1 MLPIKQAL
9 PDDQRELLALYAK
22 LSEADRRSLMS
33 FGRFLTSQGSAEPE
47 AESPEPVS
55 KEPLDIARPEN
66 ESVVKA
72 ISRLSKTYPM
82 LEKKNLID
90 GTSVLMSAHV
100 LQGRPADQVI
110 NELELLF
117 EEHYAVFVSG
127 NEQ

>member
-9 PDDQRELLALYAK
+9 AYDQRELLALYAK
-22 LSEADRRSLMS
+22 LSEADRHSLMS
-33 FGRFLTSQGSAEPE
+33 FGRFLASQDSAEPE
-47 AESPEPVS
+47 AESLEQVS
-55 KEPLDIARPEN
+55 ERPLDIPRPEN

-72 ISRLSKTYPM
+72 IRRLSKTYPM

-90 GTSVLMSAHV
+90 GASVLMSAHV

-117 EEHYAVFVSG
+117 EEHYTVFVSG
-127 NEQ
+127 ND

>member
-22 LSEADRRSLMS
+22 LSEADRHSLTS
-33 FGRFLTSQGSAEPE
+33 FGRFLASQGSAETE
-47 AESPEPVS
+47 AEAVEPIS
-55 KEPLDIARPEN
+55 KEPLAISRPED

-90 GTSVLMSAHV
+90 GTSILMSAHV

-117 EEHYAVFVSG
+117 EKHYAIFAS
-127 NEQ
+127 EKDQ